1 MNWLTFVV
9 QWLHVLLGILW
20 FGYSLAL
27 AVFFI
32 PAISPLPIPVQ
43 RQVGE
48 NLAKR
53 ATPILDM
60 VVPLIV
66 LLGFIRGTLL
76 GPIHS
81 IGYVF
86 SQAYGI
92 TWLVGLSAAVA
103 TYLWGRLVIVPT
115 VERMAAIPL
124 GADGGTTPEL
134 DAAVEQAKRV
144 TVVELLGFFIIF
156 SCMILMR
163 FGL

>member
-1 MNWLTFVV
+1 MDWVTFIV

-27 AVFFI
+27 AVFVI

-43 RQVGE
+43 RQIGE

-53 ATPILDM
+53 ATPILDV
-60 VVPLIV
+60 VVPTII

-76 GPIHS
+76 GPIDG
-81 IGYVF
+81 IGDVF
-86 SQAYGI
+86 SEAYGI
-92 TWLVGLSAAVA
+92 TWLVGLIAAVS
-103 TYLWGRLVIVPT
+103 TYVWGRLVIVPT
-115 VERMAAIPL
+115 VRRMAAVPL
-124 GADGGTTPEL
+124 GPDGATTPDL

-144 TVVELLGFFIIF
+144 TAIELLGFLVIF

>member
-1 MNWLTFVV
+1 MDWVTYIV

-43 RQVGE
+43 RQIGE

-53 ATPILDM
+53 ATPILDV
-60 VVPLIV
+60 VVPTII
-66 LLGFIRGTLL
+66 LLGLIRGTLL
-76 GPIHS
+76 GPIDA
-81 IGYVF
+81 F
-86 SQAYGI
+86 DDLTKAYGI
-92 TWLVGLSAAVA
+92 TWLVALIAAVS

-115 VERMAAIPL
+115 VRRMAAVPL
-124 GADGGTTPEL
+124 AADGGPTPEL

-144 TVVELLGFFIIF
+144 TAIELLGFLVIF